1 LTGDAATDMSDAA
14 GTLWLDV
21 RKRAWSDEMLAATGL
36 SCRHMPAVFEGPDIT
51 GRLTADVARNLGLPQ
66 IPVAAGAGDNA
77 AGAIGAGVVSD
88 GQAMLSLGTSGVIF
102 VATAEHLPNPNYG
115 VHAFCHALPGVWHQ
129 MSVMLS
135 AAASV
140 EWAARFCGVDDVAA
154 FADMADGIE
163 TDLLFLPYLSGERTP
178 HDNPQAMGVFFG
190 LIASTDR
197 AQAARAV
204 LEGVA
209 MGLADGF
216 TALRAAGSDP
226 AEISV
231 IGGGARSLTWGRIL
245 ASALNVPLVYRDGAA
260 SGPAVG
266 AARLAHLAM
275 GGDPA
280 VVLRPPEILHRIAP
294 GAPITKKLARFR
306 ALYRA
311 LAPEFRR

>member
-1 LTGDAATDMSDAA
+1 MSDAA

-21 RKRAWSDEMLAATGL
+21 RARAWSEEMLAATGL
-36 SCRHMPAVFEGPDIT
+36 ALRNMPVLYEGPCMT
-51 GRLTADVARNLGLPQ
+51 GHVTAEAAASFGVPRV
-66 IPVAAGAGDNA
+66 PVVAGAGDNA

-102 VATAEHLPNPNYG
+102 VATAEHLPDPSKG

-135 AAASV
+135 AAACV
-140 EWAARFCGVDDVAA
+140 EWAARFCGCDDVAA
-154 FADMADGIE
+154 FAAMAEGVE
-163 TDLLFLPYLSGERTP
+163 TDVVFLPYLSGERTP
-178 HDNPQAMGVFFG
+178 HNDPQAMGVFFG
-190 LIASTDR
+190 LTSSTDR
-197 AQAARAV
+197 AHAARAV

-231 IGGGARSLTWGRIL
+231 IGGGARNLNWGRIL
-245 ASALNVPLVYRDGAA
+245 ATALNTPLVYRDGAT

-275 GGDPA
+275 GGDPGI
-280 VVLRPPEILHRIAP
+280 VLRPPKVLHRIAP
-294 GAPITKKLARFR
+294 GVPMTKKHARFR

-311 LAPEFRR
+311 LASEFRR

>member
-1 LTGDAATDMSDAA
+1 
-14 GTLWLDV
+14 
-21 RKRAWSDEMLAATGL
+21 MLAATGL
-36 SCRHMPAVFEGPDIT
+36 TLRNMPAVLEGTGIT
-51 GRLTADVARNLGLPQ
+51 GQLTMEAAAALGLPRV
-66 IPVAAGAGDNA
+66 PVVAGAGDNA
-77 AGAIGAGVVSD
+77 AGAVGAGVVSD

-102 VATAEHLPNPNYG
+102 VATAAYLPDPSNG

-140 EWAARFCGVDDVAA
+140 DWAARFCGYDDVAA
-154 FADMADGIE
+154 FAAMAEGVE

-178 HDNPQAMGVFFG
+178 HNDPQAMGVFFG
-190 LIASTDR
+190 LTSSTDR

-231 IGGGARSLTWGRIL
+231 IGGGARNLSWGRIL
-245 ASALNVPLVYRDGAA
+245 ATVLNVPLVYRDGAA
-260 SGPAVG
+260 TGPAVG

-275 GGDPA
+275 GGDRS
-280 VVLRPPEILHRIAP
+280 VVLRPPEAVHRIAP
-294 GAPITKKLARFR
+294 GVPMTKKYARFR